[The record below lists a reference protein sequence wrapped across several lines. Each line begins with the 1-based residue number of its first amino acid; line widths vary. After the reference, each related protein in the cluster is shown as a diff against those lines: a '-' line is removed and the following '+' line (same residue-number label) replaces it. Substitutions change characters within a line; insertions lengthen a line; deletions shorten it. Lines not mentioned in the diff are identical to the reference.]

1 MKFSCDLRF
10 VLPAFATFQDDNDT
24 RGFDMS
30 NDLVFVPTPEF
41 SQRSGVED
49 PVQRTQRCR
58 QGEQ

>member
-10 VLPAFATFQDDNDT
+10 VLPAFATSQNYNDT

-30 NDLVFVPTPEF
+30 NDFVFVPTPEF

-49 PVQRTQRCR
+49 PVQRTQ
-58 QGEQ
+58 